1 MTNLFPYYDR
11 LMYFMLWVG
20 LAMAVLAMGAIVIE
34 RVAAGYWFGRRRRIE
49 QRYAPLVD
57 RALADDATAERV
69 LVGAPRRHRLIIAAL
84 LIIPLIED
92 RSPDR
97 ITKTRAIVRAMS
109 IVPIADAYARSWR
122 WWRRAL
128 AIRVFGL
135 LQMRDRTA
143 QVVAA
148 LDDTNRDVRGAALDA
163 LADLKDPASLK
174 AIIVRL
180 HDSSLH
186 RGRRVQAL
194 TAFGR
199 DSERFLL
206 ELGSVDPANRL
217 NYARALAL
225 IGTEAARPTLC
236 RWTLDTRVEVRAAAF
251 EALTH
256 VGLDDRAAALAIDAL
271 KNRDQSVRAMAA
283 EALCGWTGAGDAAS
297 HLADH
302 LADTWIVAVRA
313 ARSLQSMG
321 PAGLVKLQ
329 ESATRPDVAG
339 LLARQMLW
347 EHAQQC

>member
-1 MTNLFPYYDR
+1 MTAAFLDHGR
-11 LMYFMLWVG
+11 LMYAMLWLG
-20 LAMAVLAMGAIVIE
+20 LAMAIVTMGAIVVE
-34 RVAAGYWFGRRRRIE
+34 RIAAGYWFARRRRIE
-49 QRYAPLVD
+49 HRYAPVVN
-57 RALADDATAERV
+57 RALAGDAAAERL

-92 RSPDR
+92 RSPER
-97 ITKTRAIVRAMS
+97 IEKTRAIVQAMS
-109 IVPIADAYARSWR
+109 VVPIADAYVRSWR

-128 AIRVFGL
+128 GIRVFGL

-148 LDDTNRDVRGAALDA
+148 LDDTNADVRGAALDA
-163 LADLKDPASLK
+163 LADLRDPASLK

-180 HDSSLH
+180 HDASLH

-194 TAFGR
+194 TAFGS

-206 ELGSVDPANRL
+206 ELAGVDPTNRL
-217 NYARALAL
+217 NYARAFAL

-236 RWTLDTRVEVRAAAF
+236 RWTRDTRAEVRAAAF
-251 EALTH
+251 EALAH

-283 EALCGWTGAGDAAS
+283 HALRGWTGAGDAAT

-302 LADTWIVAVRA
+302 LADTWIVAVGA
-313 ARSLQSMG
+313 ARALQSMG
-321 PAGLVKLQ
+321 PVGLAKLQ
-329 ESATRPDVAG
+329 ESATRPGLPG

-347 EHAQQC
+347 EQTAQC